1 MTYVI
6 QAVLS
11 DPRRPACGQCTI
23 PFPIPDDAYDD
34 MIEMLGGIGIGDAV
48 AKDCRIDA
56 VDSFYG
62 VLGSLT
68 GTMVNV
74 DELDYLAKRLD
85 SFCDNEAEQFQAMAH
100 KLELK
105 DIKDFINLT
114 FCCQRATV
122 ISDFS
127 KLEQVGKGLPGDR
140 RLRGDRQPDRPEQDP
155 VCGHLRGRRTRR
167 GRHPHGS

>member
-6 QAVLS
+6 KAVLS
-11 DPRRPACGQCTI
+11 APQRPACGQCTI

-34 MIEMLGGIGIGDAV
+34 MLEMLGGIGIGDAV
-48 AKDCRIDA
+48 GKDCRIDA

-85 SFCDNEAEQFQAMAH
+85 SYCDNEAEQFQAMAH
-100 KLELK
+100 KLGLK
-105 DIKDFINLT
+105 DIKGG
-114 FCCQRATV
+114 
-122 ISDFS
+122 
-127 KLEQVGKGLPGDR
+127 LEMM
-140 RLRGDRQPDRPEQDP
+140 
-155 VCGHLRGRRTRR
+155 
-167 GRHPHGS
+167 